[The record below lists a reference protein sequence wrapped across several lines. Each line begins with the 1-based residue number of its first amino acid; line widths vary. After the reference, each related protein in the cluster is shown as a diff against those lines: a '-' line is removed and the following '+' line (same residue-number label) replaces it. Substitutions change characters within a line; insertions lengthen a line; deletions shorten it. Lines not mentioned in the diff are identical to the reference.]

1 MARYARVENGVVIEL
16 IETGDYAISQLFAP
30 SFVESMVQMQEGTTV
45 EVGAPLSEARQA
57 IEPLTVQQTPVTAQ
71 VAVVAE
77 QEPAASDRTW
87 RDTSLSATEWWVTRH
102 RDEQELGRG
111 TSLKAAQF
119 LELLEYRQALRDWP
133 ESSQYPAPASRPS
146 TPTWIAFRAGEK

>member
-1 MARYARVENGVVIEL
+1 MARYARMEKGVAVEL
-16 IETGDYAISQLFAP
+16 IDTGDYTIEQLFAP
-30 SFVESMVQMQEGTTV
+30 SFVESMVQVPEGMTV
-45 EVGAPLSEARQA
+45 EIGAPLSEAQQVL
-57 IEPLTVQQTPVTAQ
+57 EPQQVQQSQVTAQ
-71 VAVVAE
+71 AAVVAE
-77 QEPAASDRTW
+77 QEPAQSDRTW
-87 RDTSLSATEWWVTRH
+87 RDTSLSATEWCVTRH

-133 ESSQYPAPASRPS
+133 ESSQFPAPASRPS